1 MAERVYWIS
10 FRLADDGEASEREQ
24 ALVGVVRK
32 LAATSGPCW
41 QSNPSFLMFRSAY
54 PLGTV
59 ASRVAGSINTA
70 RDTAVVGIVDQRG
83 GWAIG
88 VLEDRDILELVPG
101 MKRASSVIN

>member
-1 MAERVYWIS
+1 MAERVYWLS
-10 FRLADDGEASEREQ
+10 FRLADDGAADKREE
-24 ALVGVVRK
+24 ALVAAVRK

-59 ASRVAGSINTA
+59 AARIAASINPS

-101 MKRASSVIN
+101 MKRAVGTIS

>member
-10 FRLADDGEASEREQ
+10 FRLADDGAAGVREE

-59 ASRVAGSINTA
+59 ASRVAGAIDPS

-101 MKRASSVIN
+101 MKRAAGAIN